1 MSMKTIRRDVDVY
14 AMLEEGVESLIQVGT
29 MRPLTLSVAR
39 QLLADLDEEISQA
52 EAHDEAQSTG
62 SDRLEYRLAVA

>member
-39 QLLADLDEEISQA
+39 QLLADLDEEIVRA
-52 EAHDEAQSTG
+52 EGWQ
-62 SDRLEYRLAVA
+62 